1 MKLSIALLFG
11 ILLSCTYPSWTQA
24 PNNDQPQKVHSIV
37 VVQYDYDWYNQQ
49 HALWKKALEKQPNNP
64 DGWLSF
70 YTASRMAKILA
81 PDTPK
86 REEWM
91 QEMDRIVEAM
101 KPAIPNTYEYHFIQG
116 YHELDHLKQMP
127 HIFKAYEMNPERPD
141 VYDDLVT
148 YYELTRDKKK
158 LKEIATK
165 WKASGDYSPTVMH
178 WNYNM
183 LVSTAPNSILVT
195 YGDND
200 TYPAWL
206 LQQADNIRPDVQV
219 ININLL
225 QRKDYRD
232 LLFKELNIP
241 LLENPEDS
249 KAVINH
255 LIQHKGSRPLYTSMS
270 VPYKKWGLECKLY
283 NVGLALLYGE
293 SEEQTL
299 SYLVNNYE
307 NNLLLD
313 HLKCSIYPEAYPHAH
328 DWFKKLYVPG
338 FLLLHQHYALT
349 NNRRKQEEV
358 KSLLLK
364 ITQDWPEKTEIIT
377 KLQNQEGK

>member
-1 MKLSIALLFG
+1 
-11 ILLSCTYPSWTQA
+11 
-24 PNNDQPQKVHSIV
+24 
-37 VVQYDYDWYNQQ
+37 
-49 HALWKKALEKQPNNP
+49 
-64 DGWLSF
+64 
-70 YTASRMAKILA
+70 
-81 PDTPK
+81 
-86 REEWM
+86 
-91 QEMDRIVEAM
+91 
-101 KPAIPNTYEYHFIQG
+101 
-116 YHELDHLKQMP
+116 
-127 HIFKAYEMNPERPD
+127 
-141 VYDDLVT
+141 
-148 YYELTRDKKK
+148 
-158 LKEIATK
+158 
-165 WKASGDYSPTVMH
+165 
-178 WNYNM
+178 
-183 LVSTAPNSILVT
+183 
-195 YGDND
+195 
-200 TYPAWL
+200 
-206 LQQADNIRPDVQV
+206 
-219 ININLL
+219 
-225 QRKDYRD
+225 
-232 LLFKELNIP
+232 
-241 LLENPEDS
+241 
-249 KAVINH
+249 
-255 LIQHKGSRPLYTSMS
+255 MS